1 MNATQSR
8 PIVVGFDGSPAS
20 QDAVRWAAAEA
31 SRCRLPL
38 TLVHAGYY
46 LYEPAL
52 SEATARIAAGEIV
65 QYASTVTEQ
74 ALAIARELDPTL
86 DVSSEI
92 HPEQPAKALLELGT
106 TAEMLVLGT
115 HGEGSIAGAVLG
127 SISQTVAAH
136 AHCPVVV
143 VNHDRPRNA
152 EPRKAVVVGV
162 SPTPGGQQA
171 LRFAFEQASLR
182 GCQLEAVRSWGDL
195 GRGLVALSDSGTV
208 IHDWQVTESKMLD
221 ECLDAISP
229 EYPGVTVHRKL
240 TGDRIQWA
248 LQTAAIGAEL
258 LVVGCHRQD
267 DHWFSRLGPVASWL
281 LHRSACPIAVV
292 GRAQV
297 AKQPAEE
304 VVGQAGYE
312 LTEPPLILG

>member
-1 MNATQSR
+1 
-8 PIVVGFDGSPAS
+8 VVGFDGSPAS

-52 SEATARIAAGEIV
+52 SEATARIAAGEIA

-74 ALAIARELDPTL
+74 ALAIARELDPVL
-86 DVSSEI
+86 DINSEI
-92 HPEQPAKALLELGT
+92 HPEQAAKALLKLGAS
-106 TAEMLVLGT
+106 AEMLVLGT
-115 HGEGSIAGAVLG
+115 HGEGSIAGAILG

-136 AHCPVVV
+136 AHCPVIV

-182 GCQLEAVRSWGDL
+182 GCELEAVRSWGDL
-195 GRGLVALSDSGTV
+195 GWGAVALSDSGTV
-208 IHDWQVTESKMLD
+208 IHDWQATESKMLD

-229 EYPGVTVHRKL
+229 DYPGVTVHRTL
-240 TGDRIQWA
+240 TGVRSQWA
-248 LQTAAIGAEL
+248 LQAAAIGAEL
-258 LVVGCHRQD
+258 LVVGCHRPD

-304 VVGQAGYE
+304 VAGHAGYALAE
-312 LTEPPLILG
+312 APLILW